1 MMDVKKTT
9 FTVLKE
15 ELKAV
20 SNVAWPLTKA
30 LMESVLKVSQCLE
43 LAYSENSDFVV
54 KWFD

>member
-1 MMDVKKTT
+1 MDVKKNT